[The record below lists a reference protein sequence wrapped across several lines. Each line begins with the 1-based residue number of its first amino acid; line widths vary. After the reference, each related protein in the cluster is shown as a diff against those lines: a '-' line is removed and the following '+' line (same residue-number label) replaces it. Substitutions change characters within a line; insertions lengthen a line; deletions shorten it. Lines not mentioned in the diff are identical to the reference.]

1 MKIRMLLISA
11 VAVLVLTTSCNKQP
25 GTTEMVFADQA
36 DVSQASQTGL
46 EDSRAG
52 DGTHAT
58 IKLTKA
64 DFLAKV
70 MNYEVNTEEWV
81 FEGDKPCV
89 IDFYA
94 DWCAPCRMTSPIL
107 EELAVEYGD
116 KINIYKI
123 DTDREQELA
132 AIFGIQ
138 SIPSFLFVP
147 MDGQPMMSSGVA
159 QSKEQTKIMFKQQI
173 DELLLKEETL

>member
-1 MKIRMLLISA
+1 MKIRILLISA
-11 VAVLVLTTSCNKQP
+11 VAVIALTTSCNKQP
-25 GTTEMVFADQA
+25 GQSEMDSADQA
-36 DVSQASQTGL
+36 VAEQTSQAGNLT
-46 EDSRAG
+46 G

-132 AIFGIQ
+132 SIFGIRG
-138 SIPSFLFVP
+138 IPSFLFVP

-159 QSKEQTKIMFKQQI
+159 QSKEQTKLMFKQQI
-173 DELLLKEETL
+173 DELLLKKETL